1 MRRLMRQSLIA
12 SLSLAIAAA
21 ALQATP
27 RHLPASPGNIP
38 LRVPARVPATAPSK
52 PVNVPVPSKPL
63 NVPVVYYTMPNG
75 LKVVISEYHIAPV
88 VTVGVYYNVGF
99 RVEPKGRTGFAHLFE
114 HMMFQGSANVKKFEH
129 AKIVEANGGNL
140 NGHTD
145 FDYTNYFE
153 TLPSN
158 RVETA
163 LWLESDRMRSLDI
176 SPENLKNQ
184 QNVVSEEIRV
194 NVLNQPY
201 QFFEWIELWQN
212 AFTNWNDAHNGY
224 GDLAEVNA
232 ATIEDVRHF
241 FKTYYAPNNAVLTI
255 AGDVDAADVK
265 QMIEKHFGNIP
276 SQPAPARPDLT
287 EPPQTKEKRVSQTDK
302 LANLPALATGYH
314 MPAQNDPDFP
324 AMALLVQIL
333 QGDDSS
339 RWYQR
344 LVKEKQL
351 TLDLTGALN
360 YFGNEFDYNGPMIM
374 TTRATYKP
382 GHTAD
387 EVVREMDGVLGDII
401 SKGITEKELADA
413 KVRYRSNFYGQI
425 ESTFGRAHLLACLAL
440 FRNDPNQI
448 NTLLAPFEKVTAAQ
462 IKTAAAKYLVASN
475 RTVIDRVP
483 EKKSGE

>member
-1 MRRLMRQSLIA
+1 MIEAIRSFRNSLQRGYQMI
-12 SLSLAIAAA
+12 STRKVGA
-21 ALQATP
+21 ALLAALLGVAGVAT
-27 RHLPASPGNIP
+27 HFPAASAKA
-38 LRVPARVPATAPSK
+38 VD
-52 PVNVPVPSKPL
+52 
-63 NVPVVYYTMPNG
+63 VPVVYYKLPNG
-75 LKVVISEYHIAPV
+75 LKVVISEDHVAPV
-88 VTVGVYYNVGF
+88 VTVAVYYNVGF
-99 RVEPKGRTGFAHLFE
+99 RVEPRGRTGFAHLFE
-114 HMMFQGSANVKKFEH
+114 HMMFQGSANIKKFEH
-129 AKIVEANGGNL
+129 AKYVEANGGSL

-158 RVETA
+158 RVEMG

-176 SPENLKNQ
+176 SEENLKNQ

-201 QFFEWIELWQN
+201 QLFEWIDLWEN
-212 AFTNWNDAHNGY
+212 SFTNWNNSHNGY
-224 GDLAEVNA
+224 GNLAEVNA
-232 ATIEDVRHF
+232 ATIDDVRNF

-255 AGDVDAADVK
+255 VGDVDVEEVK
-265 QMIEKHFGNIP
+265 KMVEKHFAGIP
-276 SQPAPARPDLT
+276 AQPVPPRPDLT

-302 LANLPALATGYH
+302 LANLPALVTGYH
-314 MPAQNDPDFP
+314 IPAQNSPDFP

-344 LVKEKQL
+344 LVKEKEL
-351 TLDLTGALN
+351 TLDLSGGLN

-387 EVVREMDGVLGDII
+387 EVVREMDAAVAELIAKGV
-401 SKGITEKELADA
+401 TEKELADA
-413 KVRYRSNFYGQI
+413 KVRYRSNFYNQL
-425 ESTFGRAHLLACLAL
+425 ESTFGKAHLLSVLAL
-440 FRNDPNQI
+440 FRDDPKQI
-448 NTLLAPFEKVTAAQ
+448 NSLLTPFEKVTAAQ
-462 IKTAAAKYLVASN
+462 VREAAKKYLVATN

-483 EKKSGE
+483 EAKATK

>member
-1 MRRLMRQSLIA
+1 MQRSIIKVFAGFLVLAI
-12 SLSLAIAAA
+12 SLSSA
-21 ALQATP
+21 QAK
-27 RHLPASPGNIP
+27 A
-38 LRVPARVPATAPSK
+38 
-52 PVNVPVPSKPL
+52 L
-63 NVPVVYYTMPNG
+63 NVPVVYYKLPNG
-75 LKVVISEYHIAPV
+75 LKVVISEDHLAPV

-129 AKIVEANGGNL
+129 AKYVEANGGSL

-158 RVETA
+158 RVEMG

-176 SPENLKNQ
+176 SEENLKNQ

-201 QFFEWIELWQN
+201 QLFEWIDLWEN
-212 AFTNWNDAHNGY
+212 SFTNWNNAHNGY

-232 ATIEDVRHF
+232 ATIDDVRNF
-241 FKTYYAPNNAVLTI
+241 FKTYYAPNNAVLTVV
-255 AGDVDAADVK
+255 GDVDVDDVK
-265 QMIEKHFGNIP
+265 KMVAKHFAGIP
-276 SQPAPARPDLT
+276 AQPVPPRPDLT

-314 MPAQNDPDFP
+314 IPAQNSPDFP
-324 AMALLVQIL
+324 ATALLVQIL

-339 RWYQR
+339 RWFQR
-344 LVKEKQL
+344 LVKEKEL
-351 TLDLTGALN
+351 SLDLTGGLN

-374 TTRATYKP
+374 TTRTTYKP

-387 EVVREMDGVLGDII
+387 EILAQMDAVIADVAAKGV
-401 SKGITEKELADA
+401 TEKELADA
-413 KVRYRSNFYGQI
+413 KVRYRSNFYSQL
-425 ESTFGRAHLLACLAL
+425 ESSFGKTHLLSSLAL
-440 FRNDPNQI
+440 FRDDPSQI
-448 NTLLAPFEKVTAAQ
+448 NSLLTPFQNVTAAQ
-462 IKTAAAKYLVASN
+462 VKADAAKYLVSTN

-483 EKKSGE
+483 EAKPSPKAGE